1 MPDADRLSAVTLD
14 EAGLPPPTPEIEQE
28 RQVAIFDLLESNRF
42 RLAGATAPGPYQLTL
57 AVNDGRLGMR
67 LATEGGE
74 AAGLGLADID
84 LARLAE
90 VRGQLPSLA
99 NKREVPKSPL
109 Q

>member
-1 MPDADRLSAVTLD
+1 M
-14 EAGLPPPTPEIEQE
+14 
-28 RQVAIFDLLESNRF
+28 
-42 RLAGATAPGPYQLTL
+42 
-57 AVNDGRLGMR
+57 
-67 LATEGGE
+67 GGE